1 MQKTLSLWM
10 LIAFFFA
17 IPFAFIFP
25 DYAIQYKFLG
35 SYFISILKNFVPF
48 LIFGT
53 ITYSVASFGSNAS
66 ATRIVP
72 LTLGLY
78 LLTTLISITYA
89 LLIGSNIEFN
99 TGEII
104 QLTSEPLSTT
114 QVDLGSTLSV
124 LAIDFKNIFNLILQ
138 GNPIAIMLLSI
149 LLGIAI
155 RFSGPYETKLVSIFS
170 YFNDLVLKTTNI

>member
-78 LLTTLISITYA
+78 LLTTLISITYGLSNQDFSSRLRFRRIIKTIRHNNQLA
-89 LLIGSNIEFN
+89 KKLL
-99 TGEII
+99 
-104 QLTSEPLSTT
+104 
-114 QVDLGSTLSV
+114 
-124 LAIDFKNIFNLILQ
+124 
-138 GNPIAIMLLSI
+138 
-149 LLGIAI
+149 
-155 RFSGPYETKLVSIFS
+155 
-170 YFNDLVLKTTNI
+170 